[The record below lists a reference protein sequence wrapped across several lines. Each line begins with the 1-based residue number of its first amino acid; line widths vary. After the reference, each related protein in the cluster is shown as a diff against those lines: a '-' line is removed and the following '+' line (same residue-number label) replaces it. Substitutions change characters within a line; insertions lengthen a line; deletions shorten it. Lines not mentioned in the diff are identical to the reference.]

1 MTPRE
6 TFRANRALTRGYNDL
21 ILGDQMQA
29 ALDTASREHDLS
41 LTIAQDVTTAAANR
55 WRKEGADSFRRIL
68 ESLNASSVA
77 STAPSISQLDHKV

>member
-21 ILGDQMQA
+21 IDGNQMQA

-41 LTIAQDVTTAAANR
+41 LTLAHDVTTAAANR
-55 WRKEGADSFRRIL
+55 WRKEGADKFRHIL
-68 ESLNASSVA
+68 ENLNATTVPPKPQA
-77 STAPSISQLDHKV
+77 STALDHKV